1 MGRWCSNEP
10 LGSNK
15 VGLLKNIRRG
25 SGMFSSHTRFE
36 VRDGSK
42 IRFFFFEKS
51 IALNKSAKGRKT
63 LGALGVYKG
72 IREKGKRKKENQKN

>member
-1 MGRWCSNEP
+1 MAP
-10 LGSNK
+10 KL
-15 VGLLKNIRRG
+15 
-25 SGMFSSHTRFE
+25 
-36 VRDGSK
+36 D
-42 IRFFFFEKS
+42 FFFFEKS

>member
-10 LGSNK
+10 LESNM

-42 IRFFFFEKS
+42 IRFFFF
-51 IALNKSAKGRKT
+51 
-63 LGALGVYKG
+63 
-72 IREKGKRKKENQKN
+72 